1 MRGIIRIGDLTSSGG
16 TVLTGSTVMKFDGI
30 GVARQG
36 DLVLC
41 PLPAHGLNAI
51 ATGHSAFKE
60 GGRPVAFLGDLCL
73 CGCVLI
79 SSLPNAGAS

>member
-1 MRGIIRIGDLTSSGG
+1 MRGIIRIGDLTSGGG

-41 PLPAHGLNAI
+41 PLPGHGLNAI

-60 GGRPVAFLGDLCL
+60 GGRPVAFLGHLCL

>member
-41 PLPAHGLNAI
+41 PLPGHGLNAI

-60 GGRPVAFLGDLCL
+60 GGLPVAFLDDLCL

>member
-1 MRGIIRIGDLTSSGG
+1 MRGIIRIGDLTSGGG

-36 DLVLC
+36 DLVFC
-41 PLPAHGLNAI
+41 PLPGHGLNAI

-60 GGRPVAFLGDLCL
+60 GGLPVAFLGDLCL